1 MKKVIS
7 FSLYGSDTRYTQ
19 NALINSKKAEEI
31 FPDWDVVI
39 YYDNTV
45 PKNVIDFLSSKKH
58 IEMINMENHV
68 IKNKML
74 WRFSIL
80 LDKTVDIY
88 IIRDI
93 DSHLSV
99 REKYAVDEWIDSKKT
114 FHVMR
119 DHPSHCNFPMSG
131 GMWGGHYDSYL
142 EEIFNKTY
150 LNYNENQYIYDM
162 NLLNNE
168 FWNYI
173 KQDVFVHD
181 SFQFKYYGECKPF
194 PQKRIGLEHVGSVI
208 LNGKIRECD
217 GKILSDHLHLEKNIS

>member
-31 FPDWDVVI
+31 FPDWTIVI

-45 PKNVIDFLSSKKH
+45 PKNVIDFLSKKKH
-58 IEMINMENHV
+58 IEMINMENHS
-68 IKNKML
+68 IKNKRL

-93 DSHLSV
+93 DSHLSF
-99 REKYAVDEWIDSKKT
+99 REKYAVDEWIESKKK

-119 DHPSHCNFPMSG
+119 DHPSHCIFPMSC
-131 GMWGGHYDSYL
+131 GMWGGQHDIHL
-142 EEIFNKTY
+142 GKIFNNTY
-150 LNYNENQYIYDM
+150 LKYNENQYIYDT
-162 NLLNNE
+162 NLVNNE

-173 KQDVFVHD
+173 KQDVLVHD
-181 SFQFKYYGECKPF
+181 SFQLKNYGVCLSF
-194 PQKRIGLEHVGSVI
+194 PTKRIGLEHVGSVI
-208 LNGKIRECD
+208 LNGKIRNCD
-217 GKILSDHLHLEKNIS
+217 ANILKNNLHLEVNR